1 LGCEQF
7 SGVST
12 KKHGFVA
19 EDRDLF
25 EEVADTVG
33 LIRRDP
39 LRAVWRRHPLAFLV
53 EAADD
58 ICYRVIDIEDGF
70 RLGHISFQEAVDLFW
85 PVIREPANQEKRL
98 KRIRGDKE
106 KIEFLRAKVI
116 NETIQQARDCFLD
129 NEQAILA
136 GTFDEPLLKMIPK
149 SDELE
154 QLLRLARERI
164 YIAPEV
170 VEIETAG
177 FEVISELLER
187 FVQVIDDIAEHA
199 ERATPKSKM
208 TSLLIPEQFIGPQRA
223 ASNDLYTRLLRLTDF
238 VSGMTDSYAVS
249 LYKKVTGISLPG
261 H

>member
-1 LGCEQF
+1 
-7 SGVST
+7 
-12 KKHGFVA
+12 
-19 EDRDLF
+19 
-25 EEVADTVG
+25 
-33 LIRRDP
+33 
-39 LRAVWRRHPLAFLV
+39 
-53 EAADD
+53 
-58 ICYRVIDIEDGF
+58 
-70 RLGHISFQEAVDLFW
+70 
-85 PVIREPANQEKRL
+85 
-98 KRIRGDKE
+98 
-106 KIEFLRAKVI
+106 VI